1 MKALLRPRLG
11 VTLIE
16 LMVVLA
22 VLGVLIAVAAP
33 SVRKLL
39 DVQRLRGVSSQLTT
53 NIQFVRA
60 EAASRQEIAGISFR
74 YILGSQSCYT
84 IHTCGSTP
92 ATNTGC
98 VCDCTAAEGSRCPAP
113 SVTQPDPPREIRTIT
128 VPATLGVAVGPANT
142 AGGPVSSAWI
152 WFDPSTGGLT
162 SFFAPSISVVP
173 NPSTLEFVGVTR
185 LISPA
190 EAVGAIRTEITATG
204 RPRTCEG
211 LAICP

>member
-84 IHTCGSTP
+84 IHTCGSTDA
-92 ATNTGC
+92 ATLAC
-98 VCDCTAAEGSRCPAP
+98 RCDCTAAPGSRCAAP
-113 SVTQPDPPREIRTIT
+113 SSAQPDPPREIRTIV
-128 VPATLGVAVGPANT
+128 VPALLGVTVGPTSQTGVPFNDAR
-142 AGGPVSSAWI
+142 I
-152 WFDPSTGGLT
+152 MFDPATGGL
-162 SFFAPSISVVP
+162 SAFFPGGLVLPPPPPDGS
-173 NPSTLEFVGVTR
+173 FVGLTR
-185 LISPA
+185 LVAPA
-190 EAVGAIRTEITATG
+190 AATGTIRTEVNLAG
-204 RPRTCEG
+204 RPRTCTG
-211 LAICP
+211 VAPC